1 MKRRLKMK
9 NTSGYIISNKK
20 KMRLREKS
28 NITRVRSKKKR
39 LCLKCG
45 KRFLSKGL
53 YNRVCERCGLLN
65 ERMATSTYSI
75 GDTSPGKQDIVEDRF
90 YELN

>member
-1 MKRRLKMK
+1 MK
-9 NTSGYIISNKK
+9 NTSGEIISNKK

-28 NITRVRSKKKR
+28 YITRARSKKR

-45 KRFLSKGL
+45 KRFLSKGP
-53 YNRVCERCGLLN
+53 YNRVCERCCLLN

-75 GDTSPGKQDIVEDRF
+75 GDTSPGKKDILEDRF

>member
-1 MKRRLKMK
+1 MK
-9 NTSGYIISNKK
+9 NTSGYITSNKEK
-20 KMRLREKS
+20 KRLRENS
-28 NITRVRSKKKR
+28 NVPRVRLKKKR

-45 KRFLSKGL
+45 EKFLSKGP

-75 GDTSPGKQDIVEDRF
+75 GDTSAGKQNIVEDRF

>member
-9 NTSGYIISNKK
+9 NTSGEIISNKK

-28 NITRVRSKKKR
+28 NITRARSKKR

-45 KRFLSKGL
+45 KRFLSKGP

-75 GDTSPGKQDIVEDRF
+75 GDTSPGKSGILEDRF